1 MKKEEV
7 RAERN
12 SLKLVRRRWSDGEFA
27 DEDPISPGTDRER
40 KRTGGVEGEKAG
52 QQ

>member
-1 MKKEEV
+1 MEEEEV

-12 SLKLVRRRWSDGEFA
+12 SPELVWRRWSDGEFV
-27 DEDPISPGTDRER
+27 DEDPISPGTGRER

>member
-12 SLKLVRRRWSDGEFA
+12 SPELVRRRWSDGEFA
-27 DEDPISPGTDRER
+27 DEDPISPGTAQER
-40 KRTGGVEGEKAG
+40 KRTGGIEGEKAR
-52 QQ
+52 Q